1 MKKLQVFAAIMLV
14 ALLSLS
20 LSGPVSAAPLA
31 ALPQPIQKIYDR
43 TDKAVVDGRPGASWL
58 WGPRVQDNV
67 EDYKE
72 SPNGQRQV
80 FYFEKGRLEITNPA
94 KDQADQYYATSGLL
108 LREMITGQEQVGDSV
123 SLDHGPANVPL
134 AGDITPGTADSPTY
148 ASLSDLVSFDGTAKS
163 NDLTG
168 QPVELTLGLGGAV
181 KVEPNLSQGVTYAQY
196 YGETGHNVAK
206 PFVDFMNKSGTV
218 YQNGKYV
225 NDQPLFN
232 PLYVFGYP
240 ISEPYWAHVTVG
252 GKEQYVLIQAFERR
266 LLTYTPG
273 NADPYKVELGNLGL
287 AYVQWRYNTAPVTTP
302 LDPIYTPP
310 AETDGFKIYNQ
321 SNATMQSL
329 TSLKRVITMGNQT
342 VSTRLYQA
350 PDTAYLKD
358 SVTYHNRAAIKETIY
373 IGKRAYTRYDIQG
386 QSPTGWL
393 YADSDAAFSWPKN
406 YAFYDTVSLNDWS
419 LDWKAGTSVASGADQ
434 VQPLSIDYTDLDG
447 TKYDATRLVS
457 NKSNLLVGYGLN
469 ETLPD
474 NTQQGQNESYGD
486 YNKPLNIQA
495 PGGATAAPQAV
506 LSSDLAATV
515 SPLLTTDND
524 LQQLK
529 SVLQPQQV
537 LVKFK
542 QNLSTLSTT
551 AKAQFAARYSDLTVA
566 PNWSAQDNE
575 LPVLYQ
581 LNGADLQTT
590 LEALRTDPNVEYASP
605 DYQRHSLVTQV
616 NDPQYAQQYY
626 LNAIHAPRAWDAS
639 TGSKDV
645 TVAVIDSG
653 ADVEN
658 PDLKGNIAETYNVTN
673 DSTDITDNGGHGSW
687 TTGIIGAIGNNN
699 IYGSGL
705 AWNARILMI
714 RAAEDDDPESFS
726 DSSIIKGIHYA
737 TDRGAR
743 VINMSLGGTEDDPAM
758 RDAVAYATDK
768 GVVVV
773 VASGNGGSDAP
784 SYPASYPK
792 VIAVG
797 ATGLLGQPASF
808 SSYGSDVTISAPG
821 VNICNTVRLG
831 LFTCADGT
839 SASAPIVSAAA
850 TLILSINPQLTADQ
864 VKAIL
869 IASAQPGPGQNQG
882 QRDDKYGYGV
892 VDVAAAVRMAAT
904 NQIPVLPQGQ

>member
-31 ALPQPIQKIYDR
+31 TLPQPIQKIYDR

-108 LREMITGQEQVGDSV
+108 LREMITGQEQVGDSL
-123 SLDHGPANVPL
+123 SIDHGPANVPL

-181 KVEPNLSQGVTYAQY
+181 KVQPNLSQGVVYAQY

-321 SNATMQSL
+321 SNAVMQKL
-329 TSLKRVITMGNQT
+329 TSLKQVITQGT
-342 VSTRLYQA
+342 KPIETDVFEA
-350 PDTAYLKD
+350 PNKAYL
-358 SVTYHNRAAIKETIY
+358 TGTITIQHKKATAEIII
-373 IGKRAYTRYDIQG
+373 IGKREYIRATIEG
-386 QSPTGWL
+386 QAPGKWSFIDLPV
-393 YADSDAAFSWPKN
+393 AFSWPQGN
-406 YAFYDTVSLNDWS
+406 PSFDTIGLNEWS
-419 LDWKAGTSVASGADQ
+419 LDWKVGTPVTSGNDQ
-434 VQPLSIDYTDLDG
+434 VQPITLATTDLDG
-447 TKYDATRLVS
+447 TKYDITRLIS
-457 NKSNLLVGYGLN
+457 NKTHFWIDTAATITMGDTKVSQNTAYG
-469 ETLPD
+469 E
-474 NTQQGQNESYGD
+474 
-486 YNKPLNIQA
+486 YNKPVNIQPPANATPIGPAEVNDVLA
-495 PGGATAAPQAV
+495 PSIASLPKGAPSLKYLKAAV
-506 LSSDLAATV
+506 
-515 SPLLTTDND
+515 
-524 LQQLK
+524 
-529 SVLQPQQV
+529 QPQRV

-542 QNLSTLSTT
+542 SSFSTLSTT

-566 PNWSAQDNE
+566 PNWSAQDDK
-575 LPVLYQ
+575 LPMLYQ

-590 LEALRTDPNVEYASP
+590 LDQLQADPNVEYASP
-605 DYQRHSLVTQV
+605 DYQRHSFISQV
-616 NDPQYAQQYY
+616 NDPQSAQQYY
-626 LNAIHAPRAWDAS
+626 LNVVHAPRAWDAS
-639 TGSKDV
+639 TGSKDI

-673 DSTDITDNGGHGSW
+673 DSTDITDLAGHGSW

-699 IYGSGL
+699 VYGSGL

-714 RAAEDDDPESFS
+714 RASEDDEPESFF
-726 DSSIIKGIHYA
+726 DSNLIKAIHYA

-743 VINMSLGGTEDDPAM
+743 VINMSFGGSKDDPAM

-773 VASGNGGSDAP
+773 AASGNDGSDTP

-821 VNICNTVRLG
+821 VNVCNTATTG
-831 LFTCADGT
+831 IFTCADGT

-869 IASAQPGPGQNQG
+869 IASARPGPGQNQG

-904 NQIPVLPQGQ
+904 NQIPALPQGQ